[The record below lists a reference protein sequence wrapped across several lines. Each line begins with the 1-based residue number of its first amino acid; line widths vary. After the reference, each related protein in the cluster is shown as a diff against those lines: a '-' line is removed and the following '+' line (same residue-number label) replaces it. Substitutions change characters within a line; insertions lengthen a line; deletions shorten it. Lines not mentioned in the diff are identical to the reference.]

1 MMRVTFRMSEKREF
15 ERSLLVVPVQVTH
28 PAFGTVMVE
37 SGDLSPG
44 GVFVRAGHE
53 VPRPAVGTVYE
64 VRIHGMMDGSSRVVP
79 AEVMHARTDG
89 FGLRFLADPYLQDNP
104 A

>member
-1 MMRVTFRMSEKREF
+1 MSEQREF
-15 ERSLLVVPVQVTH
+15 ERSLLVAPVQVTH

-37 SGDLSPG
+37 SRDLSPG
-44 GVFVRAGHE
+44 GVFVRTSRE
-53 VPRPAVGTVYE
+53 LPLPAVGTVYE
-64 VRIHGMMDGSSRVVP
+64 VRIHGMMDGSSRIVP

-89 FGLRFLADPYLQDNP
+89 FGLRFLADPYLQKKH